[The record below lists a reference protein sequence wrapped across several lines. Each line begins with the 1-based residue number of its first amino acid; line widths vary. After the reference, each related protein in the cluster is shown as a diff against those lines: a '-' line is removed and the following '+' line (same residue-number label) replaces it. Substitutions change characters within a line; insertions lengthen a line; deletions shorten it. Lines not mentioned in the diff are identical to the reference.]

1 MQFYV
6 RKLVWATKTLTDCKE
21 MSLPFRRAVYLKMKR
36 SRCHPKLQTVRDP
49 IYAASASQ
57 GLRDHM
63 GS

>member
-6 RKLVWATKTLTDCKE
+6 RKLVWATKE

-57 GLRDHM
+57 GLRDNM
-63 GS
+63 GP